1 MAPKVKV
8 TKGQILTAA
17 VNIVRRDG
25 IGALNARDLAKRL
38 NCSTQP
44 IFSCYSTMEKLKTDV
59 MEEAIKCYQQ
69 YLETGMKNPGFPPY
83 KAAGMSYIRFAKEEK
98 ELFRLLFMRDRTG
111 ERIDEITEET
121 DCMARLISSATGLS
135 YDQALQMHILMWIYV
150 HGIAT
155 MVVTSYLD
163 WDWETI
169 SSMMTDVYEGVKQRY
184 LNKEKR

>member
-59 MEEAIKCYQQ
+59 
-69 YLETGMKNPGFPPY
+69 
-83 KAAGMSYIRFAKEEK
+83 
-98 ELFRLLFMRDRTG
+98 
-111 ERIDEITEET
+111 
-121 DCMARLISSATGLS
+121 
-135 YDQALQMHILMWIYV
+135 W
-150 HGIAT
+150 
-155 MVVTSYLD
+155 
-163 WDWETI
+163 
-169 SSMMTDVYEGVKQRY
+169 KQ
-184 LNKEKR
+184 E